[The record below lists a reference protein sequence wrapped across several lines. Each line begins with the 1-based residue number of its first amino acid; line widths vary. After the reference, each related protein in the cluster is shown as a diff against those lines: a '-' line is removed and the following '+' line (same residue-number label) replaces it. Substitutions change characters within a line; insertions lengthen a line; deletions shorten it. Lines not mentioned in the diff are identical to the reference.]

1 MIPFHHDCGKLYLL
15 LDIGGCI
22 MAGKEKKERDPEV
35 EMVGRRAR
43 LARQERHMTLE
54 QVAEAAE
61 TSVQFLSQV
70 EKGEQSMTM
79 VKFGKLARALG
90 VSSDYL
96 LFGRDRM
103 ENRAALAAEFLGAM
117 NPIER
122 DLLPRTVIGLQ
133 GILEELRPENE
144 R

>member
-1 MIPFHHDCGKLYLL
+1 
-15 LDIGGCI
+15 
-22 MAGKEKKERDPEV
+22 MAKKKERDPEM
-35 EMVGRRAR
+35 EAVGHRVR
-43 LARQERHMTLE
+43 LARQGRQMTLE
-54 QVAEAAE
+54 KLAEEAE

-79 VKFGKLARALG
+79 IKFGKLAKALR

-96 LFGRDRM
+96 LFGGERQGDLPG
-103 ENRAALAAEFLGAM
+103 LAAEFLREM

-122 DLLPRTVIGLQ
+122 DMLTRMVINFQGLLDAI
-133 GILEELRPENE
+133 RPEDE

>member
-1 MIPFHHDCGKLYLL
+1 MEK
-15 LDIGGCI
+15 
-22 MAGKEKKERDPEV
+22 AKKERDPEV
-35 EMVGRRAR
+35 ELIGGRVR

-54 QVAEAAE
+54 QLAEAAE

-79 VKFGKLARALG
+79 VKFGKLAKALG
-90 VSSDYL
+90 VSADYL
-96 LFGRDRM
+96 LFGREKLDERT
-103 ENRAALAAEFLGAM
+103 ALAAEFLGTM

-122 DLLPRTVIGLQ
+122 DLVARTVIGLQ
-133 GILEELRPENE
+133 GLLESIRPENE

>member
-1 MIPFHHDCGKLYLL
+1 
-15 LDIGGCI
+15 
-22 MAGKEKKERDPEV
+22 MANKKKERDPEV
-35 EMVGRRAR
+35 EAVGRRAR
-43 LARQERHMTLE
+43 LVRLERHMTLE

-79 VKFGKLARALG
+79 IKFGKLATALR

-96 LFGRDRM
+96 LFGRQGIND
-103 ENRAALAAEFLGAM
+103 RAALAAEFMAGLAPIQRELLTQTMLDMGAM
-117 NPIER
+117 
-122 DLLPRTVIGLQ
+122 
-133 GILEELRPENE
+133 LEAVRPEKEEYE

>member
-1 MIPFHHDCGKLYLL
+1 MAAKGKR
-15 LDIGGCI
+15 
-22 MAGKEKKERDPEV
+22 ERDPEA

-43 LARQERHMTLE
+43 LARQERGMTLE

-61 TSVQFLSQV
+61 TSIQFLSQV

-79 VKFGKLARALG
+79 VKFGKLAKALR

-96 LFGRDRM
+96 LFGRERLEDRT
-103 ENRAALAAEFLGAM
+103 ALAAEFLGTM

-122 DLLPRTVIGLQ
+122 DMLAQVVNGLQ
-133 GILEELRPENE
+133 RLLEAIGPENE

>member
-1 MIPFHHDCGKLYLL
+1 
-15 LDIGGCI
+15 
-22 MAGKEKKERDPEV
+22 MAKKKEKDPEV
-35 EMVGRRAR
+35 EAVGRRVR
-43 LARQERHMTLE
+43 LARQGRQMTLE
-54 QVAEAAE
+54 KLAEDAK

-79 VKFGKLARALG
+79 IKFGKLAKALR

-96 LFGRDRM
+96 LFGREGQEDL
-103 ENRAALAAEFLGAM
+103 AGLAAEFLGEM

-122 DLLPRTVIGLQ
+122 DLLARTVVGFQ
-133 GILEELRPENE
+133 GILEAIGPENE

>member
-1 MIPFHHDCGKLYLL
+1 
-15 LDIGGCI
+15 
-22 MAGKEKKERDPEV
+22 MAKKERDPEIIK
-35 EMVGRRAR
+35 VGKRVR
-43 LARQERHMTLE
+43 LARQGRQMTLE
-54 QVAEAAE
+54 QLAEAAE

-79 VKFGKLARALG
+79 IKFGKLAKALR

-96 LFGRDRM
+96 LFGREGLEDM
-103 ENRAALAAEFLGAM
+103 TALAAEFLGEM

-122 DLLPRTVIGLQ
+122 DLLARTVVGFQ
-133 GILEELRPENE
+133 GILEAIGPENE

>member
-1 MIPFHHDCGKLYLL
+1 
-15 LDIGGCI
+15 
-22 MAGKEKKERDPEV
+22 MAKKERDPEMM
-35 EMVGRRAR
+35 EVGRRVR
-43 LARQERHMTLE
+43 LARQGRQMTLE
-54 QVAEAAE
+54 QLAEAAE

-79 VKFGKLARALG
+79 IKFGKLARALR

-96 LFGRDRM
+96 LFGREGLEDLTG
-103 ENRAALAAEFLGAM
+103 LAAEFLGEM

-122 DLLPRTVIGLQ
+122 DLMGRVVVGLQ
-133 GILEELRPENE
+133 GVLDAIRPEGE

>member
-1 MIPFHHDCGKLYLL
+1 
-15 LDIGGCI
+15 
-22 MAGKEKKERDPEV
+22 MAAKEKKERDPEV
-35 EMVGRRAR
+35 EKVGRRAR

-79 VKFGKLARALG
+79 VKFGKLAKALR

-96 LFGRDRM
+96 LFGQGKLEDRT
-103 ENRAALAAEFLGAM
+103 ALAAEFLGTM

-122 DLLPRTVIGLQ
+122 DMLARMVIGLQ
-133 GILEELRPENE
+133 GLLEAIRPEDE

>member
-1 MIPFHHDCGKLYLL
+1 
-15 LDIGGCI
+15 
-22 MAGKEKKERDPEV
+22 MAKNVKKERDPEV
-35 EMVGRRAR
+35 EEVGRRVR

-54 QVAEAAE
+54 KLAEDAE
-61 TSVQFLSQV
+61 TSVQFISQV

-79 VKFGKLARALG
+79 IKFGRLAKALR

-96 LFGRDRM
+96 LFGRETLDDRT
-103 ENRAALAAEFLGAM
+103 ALAAEFLGSM

-122 DLLPRTVIGLQ
+122 DLLSRTVIGFQ
-133 GILEELRPENE
+133 GLMEVLRPEDE

>member
-1 MIPFHHDCGKLYLL
+1 
-15 LDIGGCI
+15 
-22 MAGKEKKERDPEV
+22 MAKKKEKDPEV
-35 EMVGRRAR
+35 EAVGRRVR
-43 LARQERHMTLE
+43 LARQGRQMTLE
-54 QVAEAAE
+54 KLAEDAE

-79 VKFGKLARALG
+79 IKFGKLAKALR

-96 LFGRDRM
+96 LFGREGQEDL
-103 ENRAALAAEFLGAM
+103 AGLAAEFLGEM

-122 DLLPRTVIGLQ
+122 DLLARTMVGFQ
-133 GILEELRPENE
+133 GILEAIGPEKE

>member
-1 MIPFHHDCGKLYLL
+1 
-15 LDIGGCI
+15 
-22 MAGKEKKERDPEV
+22 MAKKERDPEAV
-35 EMVGRRAR
+35 EVGRRIR
-43 LARQERHMTLE
+43 LARQGRKMTLE
-54 QVAEAAE
+54 QLAEAAE

-79 VKFGKLARALG
+79 LKFGKLARALR

-96 LFGRDRM
+96 LFGQEGLEDRT
-103 ENRAALAAEFLGAM
+103 ALAAEFLGGM

-122 DLLPRTVIGLQ
+122 DLLSRVSLGIQ
-133 GILEELRPENE
+133 GVLEAMRPEDE

>member
-1 MIPFHHDCGKLYLL
+1 
-15 LDIGGCI
+15 
-22 MAGKEKKERDPEV
+22 MAAKEKKERDPEV
-35 EMVGRRAR
+35 EMVGRRVR

-79 VKFGKLARALG
+79 VKFGKLAKALR

-96 LFGRDRM
+96 LFGKDRL
-103 ENRAALAAEFLGAM
+103 ENRVALAAEFLAAM

-122 DLLPRTVIGLQ
+122 DLLARTAIGLQ
-133 GILEELRPENE
+133 GILEEIRPEDE